1 MCHRR
6 VARSLVLAFLLLLA
20 TAPRALAGPYL
31 VPFIG
36 FDFGQD
42 SRCPDTSSC
51 DNRTSNWG
59 VTFGTANV
67 LLGFEEEFA
76 YAKDFFGPESVQSGS
91 VLTLMSNLV
100 IGPRIAFIRPFGVI
114 GVGLMKTHVDLS
126 LNDIATSDNSFGWDA
141 GGGLEISGA
150 HFGIRGD
157 VRYFHGFQNVDLP
170 LVPAD
175 GLKLDYG
182 RATAGLVF
190 RF

>member
-1 MCHRR
+1 MCHRF
-6 VARSLVLAFLLLLA
+6 VARTLALAALVLL
-20 TAPRALAGPYL
+20 TSAPRVLAGPYIS
-31 VPFIG
+31 PFVG

-42 SRCPDTSSC
+42 SRCPSTSSC

-59 VTFGTANV
+59 VTFGSSNV
-67 LLGFEEEFA
+67 LLGFEEEFG

-91 VLTLMSNLV
+91 LLTLMSNLV
-100 IGPRIAFIRPFGVI
+100 VGPRIAFVRPFGVI
-114 GVGLMKTHVDLS
+114 GIGLMKTHVDLS
-126 LNDIATSDNSFGWDA
+126 LNDIATSDTSFGWDV

-157 VRYFHGFQNVDLP
+157 VRYFHGFQDIEVP
-170 LVPAD
+170 LVPVD

-182 RATAGLVF
+182 RATAGLVL